1 MLIVF
6 VREREREKRPEVSRA
21 VWSLLPLHKSVGVCL
36 ETLLKHRTAAEQRL
50 LLFARHKTGEAGARA
65 GPFLLR
71 LNGTRV
77 AAATRW
83 TKVEAGEKSDG
94 EYLLSFNRRA
104 VAEGD
109 TQADTEGSRFAR
121 QMTAGFSTL

>member
-1 MLIVF
+1 M
-6 VREREREKRPEVSRA
+6 
-21 VWSLLPLHKSVGVCL
+21 

-65 GPFLLR
+65 GPFLR

-77 AAATRW
+77 AAATGW

-121 QMTAGFSTL
+121 QMTAGFSRL